1 MADKRKSLKGEF
13 RIMPNS
19 EPVHPPVLIV
29 KIKSK
34 KEFDTLEGILKR
46 ELFIRVRN
54 PDPRY
59 KRLILNTVG
68 DAKMLANNARDYSHC
83 ELDLAIDLKEHGEE
97 VRIRNDNS
105 PLWSM
110 LFVHGDE
117 LKLSAVI
124 DKVTEQVKDLRYV

>member
-29 KIKSK
+29 KVKSK
-34 KEFDTLEGILKR
+34 REFDRIEGILNR

-54 PDPRY
+54 PEPRY

-68 DAKMLANNARDYSHC
+68 DAKILANSVRDYSHC
-83 ELDLAIDLKEHGEE
+83 ELDLAIDLKDHGDE
-97 VRIRNDNS
+97 VRMRNDNS
-105 PLWSM
+105 PLWAL
-110 LFVHGDE
+110 LFVHGDD
-117 LKLSAVI
+117 LMLSAII
-124 DKVTEQVKDLRYV
+124 DKITEQVRELKYV